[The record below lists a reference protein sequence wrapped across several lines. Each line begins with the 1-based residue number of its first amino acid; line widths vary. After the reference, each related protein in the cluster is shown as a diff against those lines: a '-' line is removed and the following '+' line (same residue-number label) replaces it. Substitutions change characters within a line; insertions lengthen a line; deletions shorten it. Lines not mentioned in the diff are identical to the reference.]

1 MRKAILLALVC
12 SALSAVSYA
21 EESAATAEPAK
32 VCPVMGGEAVKDYS
46 AEYEGKVY
54 YFCCP
59 SCIDA
64 FKKDP
69 KKYIA
74 AEGASNTTLQGK

>member
-1 MRKAILLALVC
+1 MRKVMMLAVLLC
-12 SALSAVSYA
+12 SFAQVSFA
-21 EESAATAEPAK
+21 EEAATAEP
-32 VCPVMGGEAVKDYS
+32 VRICPVMGGEAKKEFSY
-46 AEYEGKVY
+46 EYEGKVY

-74 AEGASNTTLQGK
+74 VQTASNTTLQGK